1 MIHSTAFGTELL
13 TCPMR
18 AMLHTPRTN
27 QITPSRT
34 NNHRVT
40 ATMVGIFAGVSGDV
54 RFFAGSLPT
63 IRNSS
68 FEEVVKREPML
79 VTATILIPSR

>member
-1 MIHSTAFGTELL
+1 
-13 TCPMR
+13 
-18 AMLHTPRTN
+18 
-27 QITPSRT
+27 
-34 NNHRVT
+34 
-40 ATMVGIFAGVSGDV
+40 MVGIFAGVSGDV